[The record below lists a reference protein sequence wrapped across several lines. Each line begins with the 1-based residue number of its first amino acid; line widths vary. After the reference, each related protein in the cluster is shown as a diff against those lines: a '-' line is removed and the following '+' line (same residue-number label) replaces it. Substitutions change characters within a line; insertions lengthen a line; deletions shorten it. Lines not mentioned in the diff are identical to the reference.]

1 MNVHELPDDV
11 AAFLS
16 AIAGGEAWAEM
27 EDDAANLLGKHKRD
41 RNKRNEKETRT

>member
-1 MNVHELPDDV
+1 MSKTNLPDDV

-27 EDDAANLLGKHKRD
+27 EDDAAELLVVHKRD
-41 RNKRNEKETRT
+41 RNKRNEKEAQS